1 MNELT
6 HHEKKFSR
14 YTSFQKYMIKRDY
27 QNSLT
32 VKEISIKYNASISS
46 IYKIL
51 KDYSKDLIKSITI
64 KSYRD
69 KYLVLNNTE
78 KNYIK
83 TYIEPPQIPLSV
95 QSISNELDKKF

>member
-1 MNELT
+1 MK
-6 HHEKKFSR
+6 KKFSR

-27 QNSLT
+27 QNNLT

-78 KNYIK
+78 KN
-83 TYIEPPQIPLSV
+83 
-95 QSISNELDKKF
+95 